1 MPNKDKSTGKKA
13 IAEGLEEGLD
23 EFYPWLLKSKSKA
36 KPKSKPKSKPNPLRP
51 IKRLI
56 DAVTNRNNLRKD
68 VAEEYARQRRSKL
81 DDQKIPARPT
91 KLKPSEL
98 SKIFERL
105 RRATL
110 DNQKIPE
117 RPEIVI
123 EKEKERQK
131 ARRARKAMGPV
142 DPPTSEVESWE
153 FD

>member
-1 MPNKDKSTGKKA
+1 MPNKDK
-13 IAEGLEEGLD
+13 
-23 EFYPWLLKSKSKA
+23 
-36 KPKSKPKSKPNPLRP
+36 KPNPLRP

-56 DAVTNRNNLRKD
+56 DAVTNRTKLRKL
-68 VAEEYARQRRSKL
+68 VAEENARLKRAKL
-81 DDQKIPARPT
+81 PYQKIPARTT

-105 RRATL
+105 RMAAQ
-110 DNQKIPE
+110 DNRKIPE
-117 RPEIVI
+117 RPEIAI

-142 DPPTSEVESWE
+142 KPPKSEIESWE